1 MKRIL
6 LVEDQQILRDSL
18 ASALNE
24 IPQLH
29 VEVSLSSADLLT
41 ETYELY
47 DPDIVVMD
55 ICIGQESGIDATA
68 RLKSVFPQ
76 AKVMLITGMMDVGFV
91 EAAKRAGADSFIY
104 KNISISDFV
113 RSIERTVEGQQVY
126 PDDRP
131 VRFPND
137 AVLTEKE
144 ISILRLV
151 CMEYSRKEI
160 SQKLNMSENTI
171 RNYINRILDK
181 TGYDNIA
188 RLAIFAIANGYISQ
202 NKEEDLDSIY
212 ESFYGHQKQ
221 KDS

>member
-1 MKRIL
+1 MIRIL
-6 LVEDQQILRDSL
+6 LIEDQQILRDSL

-24 IPQLH
+24 MPRLH
-29 VEVSLSSADLLT
+29 VEVSLSSSELLT

-47 DPDIVVMD
+47 HPDIVIMD
-55 ICIGQESGIDATA
+55 ICIGEESGIDATL
-68 RLKSVFPQ
+68 RLKTSYPK
-76 AKVMLITGMMDVGFV
+76 AKVILITGMMDVGFV

-104 KNISISDFV
+104 KNVSIPELV
-113 RSIERTVEGQQVY
+113 QSIELTFAGEKIY
-126 PDDRP
+126 PEDRP
-131 VRFPND
+131 VHFPND
-137 AVLTEKE
+137 AILTKKE

-212 ESFYGHQKQ
+212 LSFYGHTKE
-221 KDS
+221 K